1 MEGFIHCARV
11 IGIKFLEKIMS
22 TQSGKIPKLITIST
36 LDLSINKFTSIP
48 EGLPKSIVTLDMRKN
63 IINRIHFEPFK
74 IMTKLK
80 FNNNKLN
87 IFIQFPSYIST
98 FLDSIR
104 YGCTIIY
111 CQTTNFVK
119 LWKVI
124 IKERTLSWNNFS
136 CDDSILENRG
146 PNRSTSIYESI
157 QNETDDFTLEATS

>member
-98 FLDSIR
+98 FLD
-104 YGCTIIY
+104 
-111 CQTTNFVK
+111 
-119 LWKVI
+119 
-124 IKERTLSWNNFS
+124 
-136 CDDSILENRG
+136 
-146 PNRSTSIYESI
+146 
-157 QNETDDFTLEATS
+157 